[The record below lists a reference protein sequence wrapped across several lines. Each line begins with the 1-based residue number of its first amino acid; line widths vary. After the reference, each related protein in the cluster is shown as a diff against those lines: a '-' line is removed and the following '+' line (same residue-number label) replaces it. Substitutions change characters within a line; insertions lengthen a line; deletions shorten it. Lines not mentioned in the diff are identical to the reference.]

1 MSYKHSLFQIDLTQ
15 VSNPSNVSLAPPH
28 NSSTLTLSPPFPPP
42 VQPQAS
48 QTHELEIE
56 VVNAVDLLTQ
66 GWKESQNLENNFEHQ
81 LESLLNT
88 TRLLNRNAGPKFS
101 QMQTQGPPPGRM
113 Q

>member
-15 VSNPSNVSLAPPH
+15 VSNPSNVSHSPHTPTAP
-28 NSSTLTLSPPFPPP
+28 TLTLPLAA
-42 VQPQAS
+42 QPQAS

-66 GWKESQNLENNFEHQ
+66 GWKESQNLENNFEQQ

-88 TRLLNRNAGPKFS
+88 TRLLNRNAGPKVS
-101 QMQTQGPPPGRM
+101 QTQPKGPPAGRM